1 MMPELIFIV
10 QALAILVVPAVV
22 WRGLRLRG
30 VVPLVVVQI
39 LVGIALGPTLF
50 GRIAPQAYD
59 LIFNPKT
66 LTPLWGVA
74 SIAVLLFGFVTGL
87 HLDPSAFV
95 GRGRAFAAMTA
106 TNVVVPT
113 AAGFLGGLWIAV
125 SQPTELDGSIGPTG
139 FAIAIGIATGVTALP
154 VLGAILREMDLL
166 GRQLGDLALG
176 IAAVNNATLWL
187 LLGGLMT
194 AVAGEAADGPGVLVS
209 LLGLPV
215 YLVVMA
221 RVVRPLLKRAT
232 TALVPDGR
240 MSERTLA
247 VVCAVALGSALITQ
261 MIGLHYIFGA
271 FIAGAFM
278 PQELRQ
284 PILDRLQTATVGV
297 LMPFFF
303 ILTGLRTL
311 IDLESPG
318 FLEILLVTTTLAVV
332 GNVGGTALAAR
343 LVGEPWANALGLG
356 ALVQT
361 KGLMELVV
369 LTVLLDRG
377 IITTNVF
384 SALVLMA
391 VLCTMLAMPLT
402 RLALR
407 QKDRE
412 GSTGSAGQTI
422 QSATIPTRCD

>member
-1 MMPELIFIV
+1 MD
-10 QALAILVVPAVV
+10 Q
-22 WRGLRLRG
+22 
-30 VVPLVVVQI
+30 
-39 LVGIALGPTLF
+39 
-50 GRIAPQAYD
+50 
-59 LIFNPKT
+59 
-66 LTPLWGVA
+66 
-74 SIAVLLFGFVTGL
+74 
-87 HLDPSAFV
+87 SA
-95 GRGRAFAAMTA
+95 RR
-106 TNVVVPT
+106 
-113 AAGFLGGLWIAV
+113 
-125 SQPTELDGSIGPTG
+125 G
-139 FAIAIGIATGVTALP
+139 FAMAIGIATGVTALP

-166 GRQLGDLALG
+166 GRRLGDLALG
-176 IAAVNNATLWL
+176 IAAVNNAALWL

-215 YLVVMA
+215 YLVFMA
-221 RVVRPLLKRAT
+221 RIVRPLLKRAT
-232 TALVPDGR
+232 TALVPHGR

-271 FIAGAFM
+271 FVAGAFM

-284 PILDRLQTATVGV
+284 AILNRLQTATVGV

-303 ILTGLRTL
+303 MLTGLRTL
-311 IDLESPG
+311 IDLGSPG
-318 FLEILLVTTTLAVV
+318 FLEILLVTTTLAVF

-384 SALVLMA
+384 SAMVLMA

-407 QKDRE
+407 QKGRAAPM
-412 GSTGSAGQTI
+412 GSAGRTI
-422 QSATIPTRCD
+422 ASATTQTRCD